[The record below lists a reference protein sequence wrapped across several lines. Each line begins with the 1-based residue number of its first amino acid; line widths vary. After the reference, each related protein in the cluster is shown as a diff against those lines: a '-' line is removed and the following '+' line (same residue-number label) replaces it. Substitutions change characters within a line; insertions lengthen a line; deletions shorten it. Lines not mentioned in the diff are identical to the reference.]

1 MEVNAEQD
9 KEEISVVQVGEKPR
23 EYKPQESGKF
33 ER

>member
-1 MEVNAEQD
+1 MDFNPETD

-23 EYKPQESGKF
+23 EYKPQDSGKF